1 MEELYKTDLN
11 EPDNYV
17 SVVSY
22 PEPDILNCELKW
34 TLGSTSVNKANGW
47 DKIPVELFET
57 LKVLLSKCCN
67 IYLRFINYAQVFDC
81 VDYNKL
87 WKALKEMG
95 M

>member
-1 MEELYKTDLN
+1 MVTCTHT
-11 EPDNYV
+11 
-17 SVVSY
+17 SVTTQL
-22 PEPDILNCELKW
+22 EPDILKCEVKW
-34 TLGSTSVNKANGW
+34 ALGSTSVNKANGW

-67 IYLRFINYAQVFDC
+67 IYLCFIDYAQVFDC

>member
-11 EPDNYV
+11 EPENYV

-47 DKIPVELFET
+47 DKIPVGLFET
-57 LKVLLSKCCN
+57 LKVLLSKYCN
-67 IYLRFINYAQVFDC
+67 SYLCFIDYAQVFDC

-87 WKALKEMG
+87 LKALKEMG